1 MCDGAE
7 QRAAGHRTLDT
18 GTLDGI
24 RRYDGDPGAGPG
36 TRDRTS
42 LSHALILPACGGSV
56 RVSPLSPLS
65 SSSSRVVV
73 VTMKYVSSPARA
85 LEPDSLLPPA
95 MGRHTA
101 TSFLRRNQ
109 GADPRQPST
118 FNIDT
123 ILTSSIPYE
132 FFLFLCRLGIIINRI
147 LV

>member
-18 GTLDGI
+18 GSLDGI
-24 RRYDGDPGAGPG
+24 RRYDGDPGAGPR

-73 VTMKYVSSPARA
+73 VTMKYVSSRPELHSQTVCCPLPWAATLHQLLTQEPGSGPA
-85 LEPDSLLPPA
+85 PA
-95 MGRHTA
+95 Q
-101 TSFLRRNQ
+101 L
-109 GADPRQPST
+109 
-118 FNIDT
+118 NIDT
-123 ILTSSIPYE
+123 ILTSTLISYE
-132 FFLFLCRLGIIINRI
+132 FLFVHCRFGKIISR
-147 LV
+147 LL

>member
-1 MCDGAE
+1 MCDVAE

-42 LSHALILPACGGSV
+42 LSHALIHPACGGGVSTVSTLQLQQSGCCGDNEICFLPGPSSV
-56 RVSPLSPLS
+56 
-65 SSSSRVVV
+65 
-73 VTMKYVSSPARA
+73 ARQSA
-85 LEPDSLLPPA
+85 APCHGPP
-95 MGRHTA
+95 HC
-101 TSFLRRNQ
+101 TSFLPRNQ
-109 GADPRQPST
+109 GADPHQHST

-132 FFLFLCRLGIIINRI
+132 FFLFLCRLGKIINRI